1 MNVHISYKTAKAP
14 DVEREFAHH
23 IQKLD
28 RRLLIF
34 RPELV
39 HLHGIV
45 DQGSSLR
52 GETSISLNLRLPSGQ
67 LASQQSGPTAV
78 RAMKAAF
85 SELLKQLTKHKDLLR
100 GFHHRRAR
108 RPVANGHAQQV
119 PFEETF
125 AAVHPAVASSGD
137 IYLFVNANLAKIE
150 RFIARELRY
159 RISQGQL
166 DPEVVDPKEVLDEV
180 VATALG
186 EDDNKPELLSLE
198 RWMYRLAL
206 QAIHRLASDD
216 SEHENL
222 VPLERS
228 ERKRNVT
235 GSDEAELQFHQP
247 DETLLAES
255 VIADRRQAT
264 PEEITYSD
272 EMVAMV
278 EAALLRARK
287 EDREAFILFAVEGFT
302 LDEIAATT
310 ERHGDEVRKSINN
323 ARTHLKKTLHIP
335 NPFKD
340 RLLQHSR
347 IA

>member
-28 RRLLIF
+28 RRLLVF

-67 LASQQSGPTAV
+67 LASQQSGRTAV
-78 RAMKAAF
+78 LAMKSAF
-85 SELLKQLTKHKDLLR
+85 NELLKQLTKHKDLLR
-100 GFHHRRAR
+100 GFHRRAR
-108 RPVANGHAQQV
+108 RKEGNGHAKQV
-119 PFEETF
+119 PFEQTL
-125 AAVHPAVASSGD
+125 AAVHPPIASGED
-137 IYLFVNANLAKIE
+137 IYSFINANLAKIE

-159 RISQGQL
+159 RASQGQL
-166 DPEVVDPKEVLDEV
+166 DPRAVDQREVLDEV

-186 EDDNKPELLSLE
+186 EDENKPELLTLE
-198 RWMYRLAL
+198 RWMYRVAI
-206 QAIHRLASDD
+206 QAINRLSGD
-216 SEHENL
+216 NL
-222 VPLERS
+222 RQDNAIPLERS

-235 GSDEAELQFHQP
+235 GSDEAEMQFHQP
-247 DETLLAES
+247 DETLLAEN
-255 VIADRRQAT
+255 VIADTRQAT

-272 EMVAMV
+272 EMVNLV
-278 EAALLRARK
+278 EAALLRAKK

-302 LDEIAATT
+302 LEEIAATT
-310 ERHGDEVRKSINN
+310 ERNGEQVRKSINN
-323 ARTHLKKTLHIP
+323 ARTHLKKRLRIP
-335 NPFKD
+335 NPFRD

>member
-28 RRLLIF
+28 RRLLVF
-34 RPELV
+34 RPDLV

-100 GFHHRRAR
+100 GFHRRAR
-108 RPVANGHAQQV
+108 RKAGNGLAKQI
-119 PFEETF
+119 PFEQTF
-125 AAVHPAVASSGD
+125 AAVHPPLASVED
-137 IYLFVNANLAKIE
+137 IYSFVNANLVKIE
-150 RFIARELRY
+150 RFIVREMRY
-159 RISQGQL
+159 RTNQAQVDS
-166 DPEVVDPKEVLDEV
+166 EAVDPKEVLDEV

-186 EDDNKPELLSLE
+186 EEENKPELLTLE
-198 RWMYRLAL
+198 RWMYRLAI
-206 QAIHRLASDD
+206 QAINRLTSNDP
-216 SEHENL
+216 EQENA

-235 GSDEAELQFHQP
+235 GSDEAEMQFHQP

-272 EMVAMV
+272 EMINLV
-278 EAALLRARK
+278 EVALLRAKK
-287 EDREAFILFAVEGFT
+287 EDREAFILYAVEGFT
-302 LDEIAATT
+302 LDEIATTT
-310 ERHGDEVRKSINN
+310 ERNDEQVRKSIHN
-323 ARTHLKKTLHIP
+323 ARTYLKKTLHIP

>member
-1 MNVHISYKTAKAP
+1 MNVHISYKTAKAR

-28 RRLLIF
+28 RRLLVF

-67 LASQQSGPTAV
+67 LASQQSGATAV
-78 RAMKAAF
+78 LAMKAAF
-85 SELLKQLTKHKDLLR
+85 NELLKQLTKHKDLLR
-100 GFHHRRAR
+100 GFHRRAR
-108 RPVANGHAQQV
+108 RKASNGHAKQV

-125 AAVHPAVASSGD
+125 AAVHPAVASARD
-137 IYLFVNANLAKIE
+137 INSFINANLPKLE

-166 DPEVVDPKEVLDEV
+166 EPETMDPKEVLDEV

-186 EDDNKPELLSLE
+186 EDDNKPELLTLE

-206 QAIHRLASDD
+206 EAINHLGDNGA
-216 SEHENL
+216 EQENAI
-222 VPLERS
+222 PLERS

-272 EMVAMV
+272 EMVGMV
-278 EAALLRARK
+278 EAALRGARK
-287 EDREAFILFAVEGFT
+287 EDREAFILYAIEGFT
-302 LDEIAATT
+302 VDEIAATT
-310 ERHGDEVRKSINN
+310 ERKDDDVRTSINN
-323 ARTHLKKTLHIP
+323 ARTHLKRTLHIA
-335 NPFKD
+335 NPFKEK
-340 RLLQHSR
+340 LLQHSR

>member
-14 DVEREFAHH
+14 DVEREFTHH

-108 RPVANGHAQQV
+108 RPAANGHAQQV

-125 AAVHPAVASSGD
+125 AAVHPAVAAGPLVGPS
-137 IYLFVNANLAKIE
+137 V
-150 RFIARELRY
+150 
-159 RISQGQL
+159 
-166 DPEVVDPKEVLDEV
+166 
-180 VATALG
+180 
-186 EDDNKPELLSLE
+186 EDHRPPAHRPLLS
-198 RWMYRLAL
+198 
-206 QAIHRLASDD
+206 HRRHA
-216 SEHENL
+216 
-222 VPLERS
+222 
-228 ERKRNVT
+228 
-235 GSDEAELQFHQP
+235 
-247 DETLLAES
+247 
-255 VIADRRQAT
+255 ADRRAG
-264 PEEITYSD
+264 D
-272 EMVAMV
+272 
-278 EAALLRARK
+278 RAGG
-287 EDREAFILFAVEGFT
+287 A
-302 LDEIAATT
+302 
-310 ERHGDEVRKSINN
+310 H
-323 ARTHLKKTLHIP
+323 P
-335 NPFKD
+335 
-340 RLLQHSR
+340 
-347 IA
+347 